1 VNQNM
6 NQEPLT
12 VGKLKQYFIDKKVPD
27 DAVINV
33 LNRDGELT
41 ANIEPFFENLETR
54 KWVFLEGGKPFWKI
68 REEET
73 ANKE

>member
-1 VNQNM
+1 MNQNM
-6 NQEPLT
+6 KQPLT

-54 KWVFLEGGKPFWKI
+54 KLVFLEGGKPFWKNK
-68 REEET
+68 EET
-73 ANKE
+73 ENKS